1 MEEIK
6 KRTSELS
13 KSIGLINTWAASQE
27 DKVIQSSVKNA
38 LQTQERAL
46 ITIERSI
53 KKRPA
58 IAVFGQSQ
66 VGKSY
71 LIQNLAKPDE
81 EKFLKIY
88 AGENNPNVN
97 FLTEMNPDGNGK
109 ESTGLV
115 SRFTTSKIKTN
126 PSYPF
131 KAELFNQLD
140 IAAILINSYW
150 SDLKD
155 YEDSIDEKEITK
167 AHDKFESFITEVKED
182 DLQDY
187 DIFYFIQYVLNNFK
201 DAYLIRELKK
211 VGYFTELLTNLTLIK
226 SQDRWGVLE
235 ILWGN
240 NKFITQIFKM
250 LSEGISKLKFN
261 NHVYLPLE
269 ALSPNN
275 KTILD
280 VERVRE
286 LFNNKEDD
294 LNLLLCDETVV
305 SIGRSILSV
314 LTKEV
319 NLQIVNSFT
328 QGCDQEFMLQ
338 SDLLDFPGSKSREK
352 IPLSVFNNNTTEQ
365 KLQLLIR
372 GKVSYLFD
380 IYTNSLG
387 VATLVY
393 CMDNN
398 PPEEKEAPTRL
409 YKWVSRYVGESLEER
424 TKKLEKALALVN
436 QQDPSVSQLSP
447 LLIALTK
454 FNVEINKVIP
464 GQETNIGTHDS
475 KWEARINENLISFMS
490 RPVDDK
496 WISNWTQSQKNFNFI
511 FPIRDPLYSQ
521 AAFEGFELKGKELK
535 IRPERED
542 AMNSIGLSFEGS
554 GLVQRHIINPKEV
567 WSELSSPN
575 GSGVKH
581 FSKHLTHCSNPIITG
596 TRLNYELD
604 RIGKNLESIVK
615 PHIISGNINEDLLKA
630 KKDSSIAYTGVI
642 GLANRK
648 DNILS
653 QLLQNLLVTDTEI
666 WKLIYDNIF
675 KYQEETQDIKD
686 EVGVNVRQSF
696 EDLGVY
702 ITTDSTKTEI
712 LNQIESLYEGHSYNE
727 IRELILD
734 FINFDIENIDTLLF
748 KDKIESENN
757 LADEVIKYWVNKS
770 IDFTLNNHLIKK
782 LNEKQEEAFRS
793 LINEILK
800 SRDRFKLKQKIE
812 VIIDDIQ
819 IGTITNS
826 DIDLVASCCS
836 KILNSFVFSAGWFM
850 TDDES
855 KPLRPQSNKPV
866 FSTHAEEY
874 NIQNL
879 EYTQNQH
886 KKVFFRE
893 WSFGCKSIFEENV
906 KYDYGINGQINTS
919 NNNLL
924 NKVIESLN
932 KDRTLSE

>member
-6 KRTSELS
+6 KRTTELS
-13 KSIGLINTWAASQE
+13 RCIELTHTWAASQE

-38 LQTQERAL
+38 LLTQERSL
-46 ITIERSI
+46 ITIKRSI

-88 AGENNPNVN
+88 AGDNNPSVN

-115 SRFTTSKIKTN
+115 SRFTTSKIKSN
-126 PSYPF
+126 PFYPF

-155 YEDSIDEKEITK
+155 YEDSIGEEEITK
-167 AHDKFESFITEVKED
+167 AHKKFESFNIEVKVD

-211 VGYFTELLTNLTLIK
+211 IGYFTKLQKNLTSIK
-226 SQDRWGVLE
+226 CQDRWDVLE

-261 NHVYLPLE
+261 DHVYLPLE

-275 KTILD
+275 ETILD

-286 LFNNKEDD
+286 LFNNKEND
-294 LNLLLCDETVV
+294 LNLLLDDESVV

-319 NLQIVNSFT
+319 NLQIVNSFN
-328 QGCDQEFMLQ
+328 QGCDREFMLQ

-398 PPEEKEAPTRL
+398 PPEEKEAPSRL
-409 YKWVSRYVGESLEER
+409 YKWVSRYVGESLEDR
-424 TKKLEKALALVN
+424 SKKLEKALEIVN
-436 QQDPSVSQLSP
+436 QQDPSIGQLSP

-464 GQETNIGTHDS
+464 GQETNIETHDS
-475 KWEARINENLISFMS
+475 KWKARINENLISFMS

-496 WISNWTQSQKNFNFI
+496 WISNWTKSQKNFNFI

-521 AAFEGFELKGKELK
+521 ATFEGFETKGKELK

-542 AMNSIGLSFEGS
+542 AMNSIGLSFQAS
-554 GLVQRHIINPKEV
+554 SLVQKHIINPKEV
-567 WSELSSPN
+567 WGELSSPN

-581 FSKHLTHCSNPIITG
+581 FSKYLNHCSSPIITE

-604 RIGKNLESIVK
+604 RIGKNLESVVK
-615 PHIISGNINEDLLKA
+615 PHIISGNINEDLIKA
-630 KKDSSIAYTGVI
+630 KKESSISYTGVI

-648 DNILS
+648 DEILS

-666 WKLIYDNIF
+666 WKLIYDSIF
-675 KYQEETQDIKD
+675 KYQEETQEIKD
-686 EVGVNVRQSF
+686 EVDVNVRQSF

-702 ITTDSTKTEI
+702 ITSDSTKTEI
-712 LNQIESLYEGHSYNE
+712 LNQLESLYEGLSYDE
-727 IRELILD
+727 IRQLILD
-734 FINFDIENIDTLLF
+734 FINFDIENIDILLF
-748 KDKIESENN
+748 KDKVESKNS

-782 LNEKQEEAFRS
+782 LTEKQEEAFRS

-800 SRDRFKLKQKIE
+800 SRDRLKLKQKIE
-812 VIIDDIQ
+812 AIIDDIQ

-850 TDDES
+850 TDEES
-855 KPLRPQSNKPV
+855 KPLQPQTNNPI
-866 FSTHAEEY
+866 FSTHAKEY
-874 NIQNL
+874 DVQNL

-886 KKVFFRE
+886 RKVFFKE

-932 KDRTLSE
+932 KDRVLSE